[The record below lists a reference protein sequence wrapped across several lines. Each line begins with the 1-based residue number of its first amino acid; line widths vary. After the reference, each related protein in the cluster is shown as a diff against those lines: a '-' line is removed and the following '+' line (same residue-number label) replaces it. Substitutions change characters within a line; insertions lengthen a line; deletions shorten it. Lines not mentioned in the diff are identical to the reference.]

1 MAFVANNGVYAET
14 GLRAAGQGD
23 AGQPCRQD
31 GPAARPWTTLLISV
45 VLGALAGLAYALL
58 VGGSYVVLY
67 GRWGRVPALAAGSI
81 LTGAVLGLVVG
92 AGLVFAGLAQKSTSR
107 RLSGE
112 PSWGA
117 TAGRRCP

>member
-14 GLRAAGQGD
+14 GLRAGPSD
-23 AGQPCRQD
+23 AGQRRQD
-31 GPAARPWTTLLISV
+31 ASAARPWATLLLSV
-45 VLGALAGLAYALL
+45 ALGALAGLAYALL

-67 GRWGRVPALAAGSI
+67 GRWGRVPTLAAGSI
-81 LTGAVLGLVVG
+81 ITGAVLGLVVG

-112 PSWGA
+112 PGWGA
-117 TAGRRCP
+117 TAARRFP